1 MHCLYII
8 QARELNVGTHVKITQ
23 QWKSALTEAIKEKKK
38 RFKDQMAEVWET
50 CRIFCDWAR
59 GLVGVVSNCTVQLL
73 WGANFDS
80 VFQFC
85 ATS

>member
-8 QARELNVGTHVKITQ
+8 QARELNVGTQVKITQ
-23 QWKSALTEAIKEKKK
+23 QWKSALTEVMKGKKK
-38 RFKDQMAEVWET
+38 RFKDHMAEVWET
-50 CRIFCDWAR
+50 CRILYDWAR

-80 VFQFC
+80 VVQFC

>member
-23 QWKSALTEAIKEKKK
+23 QWKSALTEAMEENK
-38 RFKDQMAEVWET
+38 RFKDHMAEVWET
-50 CRIFCDWAR
+50 CRIFGDWAR
-59 GLVGVVSNCTVQLL
+59 GLVSVVSNCTVQLL

>member
-23 QWKSALTEAIKEKKK
+23 QWKSALTEVMKGKK
-38 RFKDQMAEVWET
+38 RFKDHMAEVWET

-59 GLVGVVSNCTVQLL
+59 GLVSVCVELHCVTVM
-73 WGANFDS
+73 GRKF
-80 VFQFC
+80 
-85 ATS
+85 

>member
-8 QARELNVGTHVKITQ
+8 QARERNVGTHVKITQ
-23 QWKSALTEAIKEKKK
+23 QWKSALTEAMKGKK
-38 RFKDQMAEVWET
+38 RFKDHMAEVWET

-80 VFQFC
+80 VVQFC